1 MPYKKII
8 WPSSVLLPLKNVLN
22 SHHFKESAP
31 KVSNHQTI
39 NRFKVLWVWCI
50 FLGSV
55 EGSIV
60 CKIWLGKPLQLN
72 VFWPYLARLQK
83 TRPLLRKVKHN
94 NVQPQNE
101 RSDTP
106 KLHPESFRAGS
117 AYSHCVID
125 RKLHSLTL
133 SQGGPDL
140 RSFQHDLLQT
150 SLVLKNTRANRKP
163 YRHTFLA
170 TLSIGYK
177 MMIHATITSK
187 CVGRPQFS
195 SPTLSCLVQLVR
207 SQVNDSAFQKNGI
220 W

>member
-8 WPSSVLLPLKNVLN
+8 WPTSVLLPLKNVLN

-39 NRFKVLWVWCI
+39 NRFKVLWVWIWCV

-55 EGSIV
+55 EGEHCVQNMIGETASIECV
-60 CKIWLGKPLQLN
+60 LTLFSTPPKKN
-72 VFWPYLARLQK
+72 
-83 TRPLLRKVKHN
+83 RPLLRKVKHN

-125 RKLHSLTL
+125 RKLHSLTR
-133 SQGGPDL
+133 SEGGPDL

-150 SLVLKNTRANRKP
+150 SLVLNNTRANRQP

-170 TLSIGYK
+170 TLYPL
-177 MMIHATITSK
+177 ATK
-187 CVGRPQFS
+187 WWYMPPLR
-195 SPTLSCLVQLVR
+195 
-207 SQVNDSAFQKNGI
+207 A
-220 W
+220 

>member
-150 SLVLKNTRANRKP
+150 SLVLKNTRANRQP
-163 YRHTFLA
+163 YRHTLLA
-170 TLSIGYK
+170 TLYPL
-177 MMIHATITSK
+177 ATK
-187 CVGRPQFS
+187 WWYMPPLR
-195 SPTLSCLVQLVR
+195 
-207 SQVNDSAFQKNGI
+207 A
-220 W
+220 